1 MTKVVE
7 AIYANGL
14 LKPVDA
20 LELPEQQRVRLIVQT
35 IDGAT
40 PPDRQAALER
50 LTAGIGAMNFN
61 LRGALPTRDELHD
74 RV

>member
-7 AIYANGL
+7 AIYTKGL

-35 IDGAT
+35 IDGVSPA
-40 PPDRQAALER
+40 DRQAALRR
-50 LTAGIGAMNFN
+50 LTAGIDAMAFN

-74 RV
+74 RA